1 LLKIDIVK
9 ESDLPGN
16 LKRSGVTSPSLLCDL
31 VSILILVG
39 IVLVVGTIFTTLL
52 LIFYSVDEL
61 KEKIKSSYNKMKF
74 NGLIRIITIG
84 FLKQSLS
91 FSTVLIYNRNLNWKM
106 IKPNKSKLSNFMQ
119 IAQLVFTAL
128 YLIGIPLAIFIKLM
142 MNRKSLKEKSF
153 LKSFSKE
160 YGNFVE
166 GMKIR

>member
-1 LLKIDIVK
+1 
-9 ESDLPGN
+9 
-16 LKRSGVTSPSLLCDL
+16 
-31 VSILILVG
+31 
-39 IVLVVGTIFTTLL
+39 
-52 LIFYSVDEL
+52 
-61 KEKIKSSYNKMKF
+61 MKF

-91 FSTVLIYNRNLNWKM
+91 FSTVMIYNRNLNWKM

-128 YLIGIPLAIFIKLM
+128 YLSGIPLAIFIKLK

-153 LKSFSKE
+153 LKNFSKE